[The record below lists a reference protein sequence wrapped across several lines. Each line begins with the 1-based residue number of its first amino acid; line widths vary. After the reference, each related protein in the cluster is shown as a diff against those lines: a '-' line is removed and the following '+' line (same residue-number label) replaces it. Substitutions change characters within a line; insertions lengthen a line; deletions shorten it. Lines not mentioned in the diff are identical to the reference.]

1 MYILLV
7 VYFQFYIKRRRAE
20 NSFCLLYN
28 FSLKRFCP
36 EVVYIEKKFVS
47 LWLNLRIKKRKRN
60 EQKTIVN
67 KQFDK

>member
-36 EVVYIEKKFVS
+36 EVVYIEKS
-47 LWLNLRIKKRKRN
+47 LYLCGLIY
-60 EQKTIVN
+60 E
-67 KQFDK
+67 